1 MSKIP
6 FDIKFRPQIE
16 SGEYKVVNRIGEE
29 VRIICWDWPDED
41 CPIVAFDGD
50 RMPSTWGKDG
60 RFMSWRE
67 SDSDLFIITP
77 ERELSEFEKKLSDIV
92 GYAISMSVS
101 EPKKPTDEFVREYA
115 PQLLSLARKQLQ
127 PEIDE
132 AYKTADEVMYR
143 KGKEDGIVE
152 ARNDITARIIALK
165 QAKDRAEEALKDLPR
180 WKRAKEY
187 MELGPNDFVFT
198 LDSNGKCSPYWDTE
212 VEKGQFYI
220 TESDIENLPKE
231 DEK

>member
-180 WKRAKEY
+180 WIPNKFDKHNFETCKAYLDTPWYLCYQDK
-187 MELGPNDFVFT
+187 MINVSEL
-198 LDSNGKCSPYWDTE
+198 
-212 VEKGQFYI
+212 VEK
-220 TESDIENLPKE
+220 LPGFEE
-231 DEK
+231 DE